1 MVHLPGISISLDFVE
16 KALST
21 YELQMIKI
29 FLIDLIIYLIFNNF

>member
-16 KALST
+16 EAMST

-29 FLIDLIIYLIFNNF
+29 FLIHLIIYLIFNNF